1 MTYRYWMLG
10 YRDAGTTV
18 RVIIDDGDANVR
30 VMDFPNAALFLG
42 GQPSSHIAVG
52 MSAGMAWETGLPR
65 STDWLVIM
73 DGEQST
79 KAIVQVI
86 KGASQESDVDEVVG
100 GDPDVL
106 PTGSHSSTT
115 PPMGPFATPPLPPD
129 PRELAAEYAHPS
141 ARPGHPM
148 YWADGSREE
157 MSPTGLVTFTGPRG
171 EEIKPPQLIPLYPR
185 REVNMAGVPF
195 SLRPSGDRIA
205 VTGAPGVEQQRVVDP
220 YGVLV
225 GVVTYGA
232 DGKPGALTA
241 GGSSEVRDS
250 DGHRHLF
257 TSTGVESDSMRP
269 VNSVGPASMADW
281 GQMLG
286 DVFNFLVPINDVY
299 KGVTEWED
307 IGTGE
312 KVTTGIE
319 IVGMIPGA
327 GTVLAKIGGGAVRVL
342 RAVRWGRTAEVT
354 SKPIAGASKYELDY
368 PKYIETQKKA
378 GNPVRDFA
386 DYVRERMKWDL
397 RMAAGAAWEAAIK
410 DAKGL
415 TKEKGWQTGLPNR
428 RTGETGGLAPTGINF
443 GTKGSRVWDF
453 KNDALQQAIEAKS
466 GQVTAKTFNSQI
478 EIDALMVKRR
488 QWQVTWVLKEE
499 LTPGQMA
506 VLNRL
511 KSETGGRF
519 NYEIGLG

>member
-1 MTYRYWMLG
+1 MLG

-18 RVIIDDGDANVR
+18 RVIIDDGNANVR

-65 STDWLVIM
+65 STDWLVVM

-79 KAIVQVI
+79 KAIVQVV
-86 KGASQESDVDEVVG
+86 KGTSQESNVDEVVG

-106 PTGSHSSTT
+106 PTGSNSSTT
-115 PPMGPFATPPLPPD
+115 PPMGPFATPQSPPD

-141 ARPGHPM
+141 ARPGHPL

-157 MSPTGLVTFTGPRG
+157 MSPTGLVTFTGPHG
-171 EEIKPPQLIPLYPR
+171 EELKPPQLIPLYPR
-185 REVNMAGVPF
+185 RDVNMAGIPF

-232 DGKPGALTA
+232 DGKPGVLTA

-250 DGHRHLF
+250 NGRRHLF
-257 TSTGVESDSMRP
+257 RSTGAESDSMRP
-269 VNSVGPASMADW
+269 VNSLGPASMADW
-281 GQMLG
+281 GELIG
-286 DVFNFLVPINDVY
+286 DIFNFLVPVGDVY

-312 KVTTGIE
+312 KVTTAIE

-342 RAVRWGRTAEVT
+342 RAVRWGRAAEVA

-368 PKYIETQKKA
+368 PQYVERKTREGKTPR
-378 GNPVRDFA
+378 GLE
-386 DYVRERMKWDL
+386 DYVAARQRWDRNL
-397 RMAAGAAWEAAIK
+397 AAGRAWEADIGA
-410 DAKGL
+410 AKGF
-415 TKEKGWQTGLPNR
+415 TADNGWATGK
-428 RTGETGGLAPTGINF
+428 LAPTGPAR
-443 GTKGSRVWDF
+443 GQRGSRIWDF
-453 KNDALQQAIEAKS
+453 MHEVDQKAIEAKA
-466 GQVTAKTFNSQI
+466 GQVNAETFKRQI
-478 EIDALMVKRR
+478 EFDVQMVKERK
-488 QWQVTWVLKEE
+488 WQVTWVLKEE

-506 VLNRL
+506 VLEQL